1 MTEFFEDFLLPL
13 ALTYGMTAKEFWEE
27 EPTLMWAYRKSYMDK
42 MQIQLE
48 MNNQNDWLQGLYIY
62 QALSAVIYNA
72 FGRKQGQPAMNY
84 LEKQLDIYGDK
95 KSQKSKQLEKI
106 KDREDSIKESLL
118 RGKRVLQK
126 EKEKSKGQ
134 ITM

>member
-1 MTEFFEDFLLPL
+1 
-13 ALTYGMTAKEFWEE
+13 MTAKEFWEE

-42 MQIQLE
+42 MKIQLE

-62 QALSAVIYNA
+62 HALSAVIYNG
-72 FGRKQGQPAMNY
+72 FGRKAGQPAMGY

-95 KSQKSKQLEKI
+95 KSQKEKQLQKI
-106 KDREDSIKESLL
+106 KDREDSIKESLR
-118 RGKRVLQK
+118 RGKRVLQE

-134 ITM
+134 IIMQVT